1 MLKHI
6 PECPNYRIHDT
17 GLIESCYEHT
27 TSIPTDTWREVQP
40 VYDKSCGYMI
50 VTLTDAKENYRKNKR
65 VHRLLAEAFIPN
77 PENKAHVNHIDGNKL
92 NIALE
97 NLEWATPAENTTH
110 AKETG
115 LLDSR
120 TKALEKPIEQLNL
133 DGIVINAFVSLHAI
147 TRETGICW
155 QNVYKV
161 CNGLRKTAGG
171 YRWQYQ

>member
-1 MLKHI
+1 
-6 PECPNYRIHDT
+6 
-17 GLIESCYEHT
+17 
-27 TSIPTDTWREVQP
+27 
-40 VYDKSCGYMI
+40 MI
-50 VTLTDAKENYRKNKR
+50 VTLTDVKENYRKNKR

-97 NLEWATPAENTTH
+97 NLEWATPTENASH
-110 AKETG
+110 AKRIG
-115 LLDSR
+115 LLDAGN
-120 TKALEKPIEQLNL
+120 KAKEKPIEQLNL